1 MAGIGGG
8 AALVGH
14 DAEAVAFA
22 AEAEHGFHE
31 VVAVFAEHPGGA
43 QDDVARAGGL
53 HGLFAGQFAL
63 AVYRS
68 GIGSVGFEVGA
79 FGAAVE
85 NVVGGNMQDGGACG
99 VGGAGKVF
107 GAFGVGGIGGGRFAF
122 GFIHGGV
129 GGGVD
134 DHVGLLALNGLQYGG
149 TVGDVEFTAVVS
161 GYLKIVGGGL
171 LDEGLANL
179 AMVAG
184 DEEFHGGYLKFGC
197 LIKQYG
203 LVQQFAGEVFGRE
216 LGLALQR
223 PFDADCGVIPQQG
236 VLGFGVV
243 VVGAFVN
250 EFGLFT
256 QYIEAVGEA
265 FGHPELVFVFG
276 GEDGAGPLAEGG
288 GAAAQVDGHVEHFA
302 GNHAHEFALGV
313 FGLVVQAAQDGLAG
327 FGVVFLH
334 EGTRGDVFAKPVVAE
349 GFHKEATFVAVD
361 LGLEEFDVGD
371 GGGEDV
377 HNGASGWGWKK
388 GFR

>member
-1 MAGIGGG
+1 MVEAVGAVFGLGAPSDVQQGGGDVAGIGGG

-31 VVAVFAEHPGGA
+31 VVAVFAKHPGGA

-53 HGLFAGQFAL
+53 YGLFAGQLAL
-63 AVYRS
+63 AVYGL
-68 GIGSVGFEVGA
+68 GIGSVGFAVGA
-79 FGAAVE
+79 FGLAVE

-99 VGGAGKVF
+99 VCGAGEVF
-107 GAFGVGGIGGGRFAF
+107 GTFGVGGIGGGRFAF
-122 GFIHGGV
+122 GFVYGGV

-134 DHVGLLALNGLQYGG
+134 DHGGLLALDGLQYGG
-149 TVGDVEFTAVVS
+149 TVGDVELAAVVS

-171 LDEGLANL
+171 LDEGMANL

-184 DEEFHGGYLKFGC
+184 DEEFHRGYLKLGW

-223 PFDADCGVIPQQG
+223 PFDADCGVVPQQG
-236 VLGFGVV
+236 MFGFGVV

-250 EFGLFT
+250 EFGLLAEHV
-256 QYIEAVGEA
+256 EAVGEA

-276 GEDGAGPLAEGG
+276 GEDGTGPLAEGG
-288 GAAAQVDGHVEHFA
+288 GAAAQIDSHVEHFA

-313 FGLVVQAAQDGLAG
+313 FGLVVQAA
-327 FGVVFLH
+327 
-334 EGTRGDVFAKPVVAE
+334 
-349 GFHKEATFVAVD
+349 
-361 LGLEEFDVGD
+361 
-371 GGGEDV
+371 
-377 HNGASGWGWKK
+377 
-388 GFR
+388 